1 MDEKVRRDFY
11 MGKAIVRCAEEMQ
24 RDKIIWRQLGGN
36 EESKTLTTQSRQLRV
51 TDLEENEN
59 RIFSPIIYQ
68 SCMHPEDIHIYD
80 LKVTKI
86 SDIKWMIETHY
97 QTEVIN
103 PQKSHLQVA
112 DWEAKIHKVDCKKC
126 ENCGRCGW

>member
-1 MDEKVRRDFY
+1 ME
-11 MGKAIVRCAEEMQ
+11 KAIVRCAEEMQ

-36 EESKTLTTQSRQLRV
+36 EESKTLATQSRQLRV

>member
-11 MGKAIVRCAEEMQ
+11 MEKAIVRCAEEMQ

-36 EESKTLTTQSRQLRV
+36 EESKTLATQSRQLRV
-51 TDLEENEN
+51 TDLEKNEN